1 MNFVRWS
8 GRCRATWETTHLP
21 ACGSPTSVSLMNFLA
36 GKMNFLLVLLKN
48 GVDSAIKTD
57 LGFAFQHNTSLYYIR
72 AYRNSVSTA
81 YIITNRGAS

>member
-1 MNFVRWS
+1 
-8 GRCRATWETTHLP
+8 
-21 ACGSPTSVSLMNFLA
+21 
-36 GKMNFLLVLLKN
+36 MNFLLVLLKN